1 MKDNNDKI
9 INRVTII
16 IGVLLV
22 VMIGLTIY
30 DTIINA
36 PESFPIIIKDKTST
50 INTQYF
56 TDVSD
61 LLYVLNADN
70 YEIYK
75 K

>member
-1 MKDNNDKI
+1 MI
-9 INRVTII
+9 M
-16 IGVLLV
+16 GVLLAA
-22 VMIGLTIY
+22 MISLTVY
-30 DTIINA
+30 DAIVNT
-36 PESFPIIIKDKTST
+36 PESFPIIIKETTST

-61 LLYVLNADN
+61 LLYVFDNDN

>member
-9 INRVTII
+9 INRAIMI
-16 IGVLLV
+16 MGVLLV
-22 VMIGLTIY
+22 VMVSLTVY
-30 DTIINA
+30 DAIINT
-36 PESFPIIIKDKTST
+36 PESFPIIIKDTTST

-61 LLYVLNADN
+61 LLYVLDTDN

>member
-1 MKDNNDKI
+1 MKDIENKI
-9 INRVTII
+9 VDRAIVII
-16 IGVLLV
+16 CALLV
-22 VMIGLTIY
+22 VMISLTIY
-30 DTIINA
+30 DTVINA
-36 PESFPIIIKDKTST
+36 PESFPIIIKETAST

-61 LLYVLNADN
+61 LLYVLNDDN

>member
-9 INRVTII
+9 INRAITIMS
-16 IGVLLV
+16 VLLV
-22 VMIGLTIY
+22 AMIGLTIY
-30 DTIINA
+30 DAIINT
-36 PESFPIIIKDKTST
+36 PESFPIIIKETTST

-56 TDVSD
+56 TNVSD
-61 LLYVLNADN
+61 LLYVFNTDS

>member
-9 INRVTII
+9 INRAITIMGI
-16 IGVLLV
+16 LLV
-22 VMIGLTIY
+22 VMISLTIY
-30 DTIINA
+30 DTAINA
-36 PESFPIIIKDKTST
+36 PESFPIIIKETAST
-50 INTQYF
+50 IHTQYF

-61 LLYVLNADN
+61 LLYVLNDDN

>member
-9 INRVTII
+9 INRAITIM
-16 IGVLLV
+16 GVLLV
-22 VMIGLTIY
+22 AIIGLTIY
-30 DTIINA
+30 DAIINT
-36 PESFPIIIKDKTST
+36 PESFPIIIKETTST

-56 TDVSD
+56 TNVSD
-61 LLYVLNADN
+61 LLYVLNTDN

>member
-9 INRVTII
+9 INRAITIMGI
-16 IGVLLV
+16 LLV
-22 VMIGLTIY
+22 AIVSLTVY
-30 DTIINA
+30 DAIINKS
-36 PESFPIIIKDKTST
+36 ESFPIIIKETIST

-61 LLYVLNADN
+61 LLYVLNTDN

>member
-9 INRVTII
+9 INRAIMI
-16 IGVLLV
+16 MGVLLV
-22 VMIGLTIY
+22 AMISLTAY
-30 DTIINA
+30 DAIINT
-36 PESFPIIIKDKTST
+36 PDSFPIIIKETTST

-61 LLYVLNADN
+61 LLYVLNTDN

>member
-1 MKDNNDKI
+1 MKDHSDKI
-9 INRVTII
+9 INRAIMI
-16 IGVLLV
+16 MGVLLAA
-22 VMIGLTIY
+22 MISLTVY
-30 DTIINA
+30 DAIVNT
-36 PESFPIIIKDKTST
+36 PESFPIIIKETTST

-61 LLYVLNADN
+61 LLYVFNNDN